1 MDVLVGVGLGSNQDT
16 NWIGLIGMDAAC
28 PESYPVRAHRAVIK
42 LHPLE
47 VALEDLNQACQS
59 DCEHQSVTAQSQ
71 HSDRTVTAQ
80 SQHSHSTVTAQ
91 SQRAD
96 QRHANRICEHQS
108 ASGKHGGHR
117 VDMTRLVRRWRF
129 QWLCP
134 REIHDCNKSCNV

>member
-80 SQHSHSTVTAQ
+80 SQHSYRGRIRGMPIGFASTNQHPVSMVGIAW
-91 SQRAD
+91 
-96 QRHANRICEHQS
+96 I
-108 ASGKHGGHR
+108 
-117 VDMTRLVRRWRF
+117 
-129 QWLCP
+129 
-134 REIHDCNKSCNV
+134 